1 MFSLRHFCRCLITL
15 INVSVLF
22 EKNILIHGENT
33 ENTPEIFDTSW
44 EDEDICPS
52 FLSDNQCT
60 YFKKLLEVI
69 GSDNQKRIL
78 DHITS
83 DKQEQIKGMEEI
95 EKFEQDEKPIKN
107 KHSVVNQIII
117 TSNGK
122 KSKMSSIE
130 EIEKLEQN
138 FIKENKWLPDFEITQ
153 KDVPN
158 LTVVSSH
165 NLKFSNSRLSLKK
178 KDIPFI
184 VIASKNIINICK

>member
-1 MFSLRHFCRCLITL
+1 MLSLRYFCRCLIAL
-15 INVSVLF
+15 ITVSVLF
-22 EKNILIHGENT
+22 EKNILTHGD
-33 ENTPEIFDTSW
+33 TPDIFDTSW

-117 TSNGK
+117 TSNVK

-165 NLKFSNSRLSLKK
+165 NLKFSNIRLSL
-178 KDIPFI
+178 IPFI